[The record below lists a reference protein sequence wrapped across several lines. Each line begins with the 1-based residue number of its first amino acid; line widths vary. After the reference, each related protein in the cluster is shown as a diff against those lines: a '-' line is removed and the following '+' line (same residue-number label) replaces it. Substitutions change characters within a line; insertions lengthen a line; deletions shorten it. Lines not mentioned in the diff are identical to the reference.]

1 MAEENKTEDTKQP
14 TYAGMF
20 NFQGIMD
27 QFYNYKP
34 GSNDELGNAIKQTF
48 ASNMIQSA
56 FDKEMAK
63 EMGEY
68 QNALGQS
75 NMQLAAQLEL
85 ANNSSMM
92 QQEFNYGMQSMGAQF
107 DYQNEFANAQFDR
120 DTAMLAAQGEETR
133 NSKTT

>member
-1 MAEENKTEDTKQP
+1 MAEENNNNENP

-34 GSNDELGNAIKQTF
+34 GEEDELGNAIKQTF

-75 NMQLAAQLEL
+75 NMQ
-85 ANNSSMM
+85 
-92 QQEFNYGMQSMGAQF
+92 
-107 DYQNEFANAQFDR
+107 
-120 DTAMLAAQGEETR
+120 
-133 NSKTT
+133 